1 MQLQSLLWSY
11 SVPASSTRQ
20 VDFTFDESA
29 HIGRRFKMLNDK
41 CKSKP
46 VGGRYVKPT
55 RDKILKLLDVSFE
68 SYLADPNF
76 VGVVAFVKRID
87 HPNRLTMG
95 ISNFNQ

>member
-1 MQLQSLLWSY
+1 MQLQSWLWSY

-20 VDFTFDESA
+20 IDFTFDESA
-29 HIGRRFKMLNDK
+29 HIGRRFKMLNDI

-68 SYLADPNF
+68 SYLADPKF
-76 VGVVAFVKRID
+76 RRGR
-87 HPNRLTMG
+87 G
-95 ISNFNQ
+95 IRQAHRSPKSSDDEY